1 MIDFNAAEILVLV
14 VLAVIIFGPD
24 KLPELAR
31 KLARVFNYLRVVAN
45 DARGQL
51 REQLGPEFDDIH
63 LSDLNPRN
71 LGAKLL
77 GEDAAHDLASAGRT
91 ATEAAAAVTSTLR
104 AEAGGESQP
113 GRTDASAAD
122 LEPASSQPRLIAFD
136 PEAT

>member
-1 MIDFNAAEILVLV
+1 MPDFNAAEIVVLA

-31 KLARVFNYLRVVAN
+31 KTARVVNYVRGIAN

-63 LSDLNPRN
+63 LSDLNPRT

-77 GEDAAHDLASAGRT
+77 GEESARDIAEVGRT
-91 ATEAAAAVTSTLR
+91 ASTAASDLSKTVSGQP
-104 AEAGGESQP
+104 AGGQP
-113 GRTDASAAD
+113 AGSGPQPDDSAR
-122 LEPASSQPRLIAFD
+122 PPRRPIAFD

>member
-1 MIDFNAAEILVLV
+1 MPDFNAAEILVLA
-14 VLAVIIFGPD
+14 VLGVIIFGPE

-31 KLARVFNYLRVVAN
+31 KTARVINYVRGIAN

-71 LGAKLL
+71 LGTKLL
-77 GEDAAHDLASAGRT
+77 GEDATRDLAEVGRT
-91 ATEAAAAVTSTLR
+91 T
-104 AEAGGESQP
+104 AG
-113 GRTDASAAD
+113 AAAD
-122 LEPASSQPRLIAFD
+122 LSRVATDPAGETGSAPGEAPPPARLVAFD

>member
-1 MIDFNAAEILVLV
+1 MPDFNAAEIVMLAA
-14 VLAVIIFGPD
+14 LAVIIFGPD

-31 KLARVFNYLRVVAN
+31 KTARVFNYIRGIAN

-63 LSDLNPRN
+63 LSDLNPRT

-77 GEDAAHDLASAGRT
+77 GEDVAQDIAEVGRT
-91 ATEAAAAVTSTLR
+91 ASAAASDLSSVVS
-104 AEAGGESQP
+104 
-113 GRTDASAAD
+113 DSAAAGD
-122 LEPASSQPRLIAFD
+122 PEEVAPPPRRVAFD